1 MLNMNNIALLI
12 PHYNNP
18 KGLVK
23 SLESIYNSEKVDVF
37 IIDDGSLINII
48 IKEDIINAFKAK
60 GEIFLHYL
68 NKNQG
73 IENALNKGIEL
84 ILLNKQYK
92 YIARLDCGDLCV
104 GKRFEIQEK
113 FLKNNPCIKLLGSNA
128 IAVDTNYNFL
138 YNTFFPEKHKII
150 QNKMY
155 LNAMFL
161 HPTIMLSTDII
172 PEIGLYPTNYKA
184 AEDYAYF
191 FEIVKNFETANIQ
204 EFLIKY
210 EITNDGISISKRK
223 TQVKSR
229 LRIIMKHFYFGF
241 WPIYGLI
248 RNFLLYIIPYSIILK
263 IKKIKK

>member
-1 MLNMNNIALLI
+1 MNKVALLI
-12 PHYNNP
+12 PHFNNP
-18 KGLVK
+18 KGLIK
-23 SLESIYNSEKVDVF
+23 SLESISYTEKVDVF
-37 IIDDGSLINII
+37 IIDDGSEIN
-48 IKEDIINAFKAK
+48 KINKIEAKSFFKAQ
-60 GEIFLHYL
+60 GEIYFHYL
-68 NKNQG
+68 IKNQG
-73 IENALNKGIEL
+73 IENALNQGIKL
-84 ILLNKQYK
+84 ILLNIQYK

-113 FLKNNPCIKLLGSNA
+113 YIENNPNIKLLGSNA
-128 IAVDTNYNFL
+128 IAVDTDYNFL
-138 YNTFFPEKHKII
+138 YNTFFPEKHRTI

-161 HPTIMLSTDII
+161 HPTIMLSTDIFS
-172 PEIGLYPTNYKA
+172 EIGLYPTNYEA

-191 FEIVKNFETANIQ
+191 FEIIKNFETANIQ

-210 EITNDGISISKRK
+210 EITHDGISISKRK

-248 RNFLLYIIPYSIILK
+248 RNFLLYIVPYSLILK

>member
-1 MLNMNNIALLI
+1 MNNIAILI

-23 SLESIYNSEKVDVF
+23 SLESIYNTEKVDVF
-37 IIDDGSLINII
+37 IIDDGSVIN
-48 IKEDIINAFKAK
+48 KINEIEVKSFFKAL
-60 GEIFLHYL
+60 GEVHFHYL

-73 IENALNKGIEL
+73 IENALNQGIKL
-84 ILLNKQYK
+84 ILSKQQYK

-104 GKRFEIQEK
+104 GKRFELQEK
-113 FLKNNPCIKLLGSNA
+113 YMESNPGVKLLGSNA

-161 HPTIMLSTDII
+161 HPTIMFSIDII
-172 PEIGLYPTNYKA
+172 PKIGLYPTNYEA

-191 FEIVKNFETANIQ
+191 FKIVKNFETANIQ

-210 EITNDGISISKRK
+210 EITHDGISISKRK
-223 TQVKSR
+223 IQVKSR

-248 RNFLLYIIPYSIILK
+248 RNLLLYTIPYAIILK

>member
-1 MLNMNNIALLI
+1 MNKVALLI

-18 KGLVK
+18 EGLVK
-23 SLESIYNSEKVDVF
+23 SLESIYYTEKADVF
-37 IIDDGSLINII
+37 IIDDGSVIN
-48 IKEDIINAFKAK
+48 KINEIEAKSFFKAQ
-60 GEIFLHYL
+60 GEIHFHYL

-73 IENALNKGIEL
+73 IENALNKGIKL

-104 GKRFEIQEK
+104 GKRFELQEK
-113 FLKNNPCIKLLGSNA
+113 YMESNPGVKLLGSNA

-161 HPTIMLSTDII
+161 HPTIMLSIDII
-172 PEIGLYPTNYKA
+172 PKIGLYPTNYEA

-191 FEIVKNFETANIQ
+191 FKIVVDWKI
-204 EFLIKY
+204 L
-210 EITNDGISISKRK
+210 
-223 TQVKSR
+223 
-229 LRIIMKHFYFGF
+229 GF
-241 WPIYGLI
+241 
-248 RNFLLYIIPYSIILK
+248 
-263 IKKIKK
+263 